1 MRAKKDFDKAM
12 ELYEV
17 GKYKLAHRRFEK
29 VADENPDCFESRMR
43 KGDCLRMIGNA
54 EGAHSDF
61 NRCKELDPDHAEL
74 RFYSGDTNLDLE
86 RYQEAIDD
94 LEFHIENRDGSLIFE
109 NATELLADAYYYLSK
124 ELFEKMDVQ
133 KARMAINS
141 AWEHNP
147 EDPYILMLMGN
158 IYAQMEER
166 DKALEYYAKG
176 SKLDPDN
183 GAFHYNM
190 GSTYQDLG
198 NEPVAKRCFSV
209 AEKLGYDPAKEEDAF

>member
-29 VADENPDCFESRMR
+29 VADENPDWVDPRMR
-43 KGDCLRMIGNA
+43 KGDCLRMIGDA

-61 NRCKELDPDHAEL
+61 NRCKELDPDNAEL
-74 RFYSGDTNLDLE
+74 RFYSGATNVDLE

-94 LEFHIENRDGSLIFE
+94 LEFHIENRGGPFIFE
-109 NATELLADAYYYLSK
+109 EATEFLAYAYYCLSA

-133 KARMAINS
+133 KALMAINS
-141 AWEHNP
+141 AWENNP
-147 EDPYILMLMGN
+147 KDPDIWLLMGN
-158 IYAQMEER
+158 IYAQMEKR
-166 DKALEYYAKG
+166 DKALEFYAAG

-183 GAFHYNM
+183 GIFHHNM
-190 GSTYQDLG
+190 GVTHQELG
-198 NEPVAKRCFSV
+198 NESVAKRCFAT
-209 AEKLGYDPAKEEDAF
+209 AEKLGYDPAEDDRAY